1 MKNSEL
7 RGLSLDELKNKLAVE
22 KESYGK
28 LKFAHSITPIE
39 NPMKIQWKIN
49 ENFHTQ
55 KCRLGISK
63 SVDWN
68 RLKPVPID
76 LYDHMRC

>member
-7 RGLSLDELKNKLAVE
+7 RGLSLEELKNKLSVE

-39 NPMKIQWKIN
+39 NPMRVK
-49 ENFHTQ
+49 ESR
-55 KCRLGISK
+55 RLIARIK
-63 SVDWN
+63 TEIRAKELN
-68 RLKPVPID
+68 NA
-76 LYDHMRC
+76 

>member
-22 KESYGK
+22 KENYGK

-39 NPMKIQWKIN
+39 NPMKIKETRKLVARIETEIRAKKLN
-49 ENFHTQ
+49 EVAEAN
-55 KCRLGISK
+55 
-63 SVDWN
+63 
-68 RLKPVPID
+68 
-76 LYDHMRC
+76 

>member
-22 KESYGK
+22 MENYSK

-39 NPMKIQWKIN
+39 NPMKIR
-49 ENFHTQ
+49 ENRKLVARIQTEIRVKELNQ
-55 KCRLGISK
+55 VAEASK
-63 SVDWN
+63 
-68 RLKPVPID
+68 
-76 LYDHMRC
+76 